1 MASTKCEE
9 RVELYLPPEL
19 LDNVVGFLDKLDLS
33 TCTLLSRRWY
43 SSARPRLFRAVFIH
57 DHAQPSDFL
66 PHPDSICKCGSARDY
81 NLTAFNAF
89 LQDNFDADIARCIN
103 ELSIKGGHPQVP
115 MRCTVDDIRAL
126 LARLP
131 SLDSLSLIDIILSP
145 GPDVEPTIVLEP
157 RPLSTLSLNNIHV
170 PPGPPPRD
178 RRLVV
183 LPVGSPIDLLR
194 LFSSVEVLRVA
205 DIKFG
210 GWIEGP
216 QGFPAHILQFFAE
229 QASRIP
235 SGFRITELSVSHGQH
250 QPSQTVLLYLLNSS
264 TSLSALRSL
273 DVRDERPGTLR
284 TLLENIGCSL
294 QSLHIDLEGQPAG
307 ITHKVRF
314 HRRSFR
320 RLDAHRRSRT
330 STAFPTVLLYGIF
343 ASPCTR
349 WASIT
354 TYWTRNL
361 SFIYPI
367 SWIVCLPQFKT

>member
-1 MASTKCEE
+1 MPTLLAASTSC
-9 RVELYLPPEL
+9 
-19 LDNVVGFLDKLDLS
+19 
-33 TCTLLSRRWY
+33 
-43 SSARPRLFRAVFIH
+43 
-57 DHAQPSDFL
+57 PS
-66 PHPDSICKCGSARDY
+66 
-81 NLTAFNAF
+81 
-89 LQDNFDADIARCIN
+89 
-103 ELSIKGGHPQVP
+103 KGGHPQVP

-131 SLDSLSLIDIILSP
+131 SLHSLSLTDIILAP
-145 GPDVEPTIVLEP
+145 GLNVEPTIVLEP

-194 LFSSVEVLRVA
+194 HFLSVEVLRVA

-235 SGFRITELSVSHGQH
+235 AGFRFTKIFVSHGQH

-264 TSLSALRSL
+264 TSLSSLRSL

-284 TLLENIGCSL
+284 TLLKNFWPSL
-294 QSLHIDLEGQPAG
+294 HSLHIDMEGQLAS
-307 ITHKVRF
+307 ITHQVRF

-320 RLDAHRRSRT
+320 LLDAHRRSRT
-330 STAFPTVLLYGIF
+330 STACPTVLLYAIF

-354 TYWTRNL
+354 AY
-361 SFIYPI
+361 
-367 SWIVCLPQFKT
+367 